1 MSAAAAGALLGLAAA
16 AGILTVIA
24 RLRAQATPSLTER
37 IAPYVTGPLAVAVQP
52 GREDSGIR
60 VLLSVL
66 HPAVLTS
73 ERRGDLVVRLARA
86 GRSNDVQRFRLEQ
99 LVASAL
105 GLLGGILLA
114 VLVIGNGAPLSGIL
128 ALAIVGAVVG
138 PLIVDRRLSQ
148 QARHRSQRISQQLP
162 TVAELLAFSVAA
174 GESPGAALERIAD
187 SVNGDLADEIRH
199 CVADLRDGQPM
210 HDALR
215 GLADRC
221 SVAEVERFVDG
232 LVISLERG
240 TPLVEVLRAQA
251 ADCRA
256 MQRRRLMEL
265 AGRKDVLMLIPV
277 VFFILPTVVLVA
289 LFPGAVSLDFLVP

>member
-1 MSAAAAGALLGLAAA
+1 MSTAAAGALLGLAAA
-16 AGILTVIA
+16 TGLLLIVA
-24 RLRAQATPSLTER
+24 RVRAQATPSLTER
-37 IAPYVTGPLAVAVQP
+37 IAPYVTGSLASSVQH
-52 GREDSGIR
+52 RRVDSGTR

-66 HPAVLTS
+66 QPTLLS
-73 ERRGDLVVRLARA
+73 GQRRGDLAARLARA
-86 GRSNDVQRFRLEQ
+86 GRSGDLQRFRLEQ
-99 LVASAL
+99 VVASAL
-105 GLLGGILLA
+105 GLLGGVVLA
-114 VLVIGNGAPLSGIL
+114 HLVIGNGAPLSGIIAL
-128 ALAIVGAVVG
+128 ALVGAVVG
-138 PLIVDRRLSQ
+138 PLLVDRRLSQ
-148 QARHRSQRISQQLP
+148 QARLRSQRISQQLP
-162 TVAELLAFSVAA
+162 TIAELLAFSVAA
-174 GESPGAALERIAD
+174 GESPSAALERIAET
-187 SVNGDLADEIRH
+187 VNGDLADEIRS

-221 SVAEVERFVDG
+221 GVAEVERFVDG

-240 TPLVEVLRAQA
+240 TPLVDVLRAQA

-256 MQRRRLMEL
+256 TQRRRLMEL